1 MFYFVRSKLRLTAV
15 EDSVLDG
22 NEIIEESEREGEGEG
37 EGEEKTL
44 SEGEEV
50 GSYIPLLLDGDGET
64 GRLPGVEVGVA
75 TCEAA
80 SPSVL
85 LLGSPV
91 NEVNW

>member
-1 MFYFVRSKLRLTAV
+1 MRLTAV

-22 NEIIEESEREGEGEG
+22 NEIIEESEREREG
-37 EGEEKTL
+37 EGEEKTP

>member
-22 NEIIEESEREGEGEG
+22 NEIIEESEREGE
-37 EGEEKTL
+37 EKTL

-64 GRLPGVEVGVA
+64 DRLPGVEVGVA

>member
-1 MFYFVRSKLRLTAV
+1 MRLTAV

-22 NEIIEESEREGEGEG
+22 SEIIEESEREGEG

>member
-1 MFYFVRSKLRLTAV
+1 M
-15 EDSVLDG
+15 LDG
-22 NEIIEESEREGEGEG
+22 NEIIEESEGEG

>member
-22 NEIIEESEREGEGEG
+22 NEIIEESEGEG

-64 GRLPGVEVGVA
+64 DRLPGVEVGVA

>member
-22 NEIIEESEREGEGEG
+22 NEIIEESEGEG

>member
-1 MFYFVRSKLRLTAV
+1 MRLTAV

-22 NEIIEESEREGEGEG
+22 NEIIEESEREGE
-37 EGEEKTL
+37 EKTP